1 MQNAPFFQTG
11 TQIKHVV
18 LFLHGYGAN
27 GDDLLSIGRDWQDS
41 LPDTLFIAPNAPY
54 QHPYIDSGY
63 MWFDFQDKQNIS
75 PNDVKTGLNNIRPII
90 KDYVQKLTQEYNV
103 PYSSLVP
110 VGFSQ
115 GAMIAL
121 DLLTCEPEIKAII
134 EYAGVYYPMCTS
146 IENAASK
153 KALLVHGT
161 DDTVVPYHHMRDTE
175 KALTELGIHVTSI
188 PCAGLD
194 HGINDEG
201 IRAGKLFLKE
211 RL

>member
-75 PNDVKTGLNNIRPII
+75 PNDVKTGLNNIRPIDRDI
-90 KDYVQKLTQEYNV
+90 TLMFYFAVGTMICAFIPLTFVWQAPSLKQLGCLAFLGLGGNLIQVCIYRAFSATEASGLMPFRYTSLLIASIAEFTFFGVIPTVNV
-103 PYSSLVP
+103 LI
-110 VGFSQ
+110 
-115 GAMIAL
+115 GAVIIIAAACYIATHEKRKEANQL
-121 DLLTCEPEIKAII
+121 TSDLQIA
-134 EYAGVYYPMCTS
+134 
-146 IENAASK
+146 
-153 KALLVHGT
+153 
-161 DDTVVPYHHMRDTE
+161 
-175 KALTELGIHVTSI
+175 
-188 PCAGLD
+188 
-194 HGINDEG
+194 
-201 IRAGKLFLKE
+201 
-211 RL
+211 